1 MRYIQGN
8 NRKTVEKENKP
19 QVKAGTKGYDYSKL
33 ADAKKIP
40 TKEGY
45 K

>member
-1 MRYIQGN
+1 MRYIQSD
-8 NRKTVEKENKP
+8 NRKAPVKENKP

-33 ADAKKIP
+33 AEAKKIP
-40 TKEGY
+40 TKDGY